1 MAVNGSDTPQ
11 HSGGHGAHAGSPRRG
26 GLAAIVIV
34 VVVMALLACVAVIS
48 VRRHNAATSAS
59 SVSSSVASSS
69 KQAPSTA
76 SASATKKAVPTVDP
90 AEAAKR
96 SKQSQLDGLNTKLA
110 SQIAG
115 YPGTWSV
122 YVEDLKTGASTSINN
137 HVQPSASVIKLY
149 VMLAVYTKIDEGGM
163 QEDLATNDLLTQ
175 MITVSSNQATNTL
188 VNLLGNGDTNAG
200 LDVVNQVAKA
210 NGFNETRMKD
220 LLYDSGT
227 HDSSLKQT
235 SVSDSG
241 RFMAKVYRGQ
251 LVSKQAS
258 EKMLNLLLQQQRR
271 AKIPAGLPQGT
282 KVANKTG
289 EIIGTENDSAIIY
302 GTASDHSSDYVLT
315 VMTQNVENGTAQ
327 TQIAALSTTV
337 WDTLH

>member
-48 VRRHNAATSAS
+48 VRRHNAVTNAS
-59 SVSSSVASSS
+59 SASSSVASSS
-69 KQAPSTA
+69 KSSAA
-76 SASATKKAVPTVDP
+76 SAGATKKAVPTVDP
-90 AEAAKR
+90 GEAAKR
-96 SKQSQLDGLNTKLA
+96 SKQNQLDSLNTKLT

-122 YVEDLKTGASTSINN
+122 YVEDLKTGASTSIDN

-149 VMLAVYTKIDEGGM
+149 VMLAVYTRIDEGRM
-163 QEDLATNDLLTQ
+163 QEDMATNDLLTQ

-241 RFMAKVYRGQ
+241 KFMAKVYRGQ
-251 LVSKQAS
+251 LVSKQTS

-289 EIIGTENDSAIIY
+289 EIIGTENDSAIVY
-302 GTASDHSSDYVLT
+302 GTADDHSGDYVLT

-327 TQIAALSTTV
+327 TQIAAISTTV